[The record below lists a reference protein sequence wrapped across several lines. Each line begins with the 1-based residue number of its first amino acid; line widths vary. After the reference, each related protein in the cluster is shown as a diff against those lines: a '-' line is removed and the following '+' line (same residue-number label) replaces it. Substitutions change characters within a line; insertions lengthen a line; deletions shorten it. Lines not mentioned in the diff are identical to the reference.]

1 MRFVKIAAGISFA
14 LSFFC
19 ISLVFSN
26 SSFTY
31 SYNNQLKLSFI
42 FFGAIAFVLNLI
54 SYEQDRKGGALYNL
68 FFWLG
73 SSVLF
78 LGLISK
84 IMHFPLTNILIIGG
98 LIISGFSFVLSKTSV
113 GKQKKDSDLI
123 DQL

>member
-1 MRFVKIAAGISFA
+1 MKLVKIAAGISFA

-19 ISLVFSN
+19 IALVFSN

-42 FFGAIAFVLNLI
+42 VFGAIAFVLNLI
-54 SYEQDRKGGALYNL
+54 SYEQDRKGTPFYNL
-68 FFWLG
+68 IFWIG
-73 SSVLF
+73 ASVLF

-84 IMHFPLTNILIIGG
+84 LIHFPFTNILIIGG

>member
-1 MRFVKIAAGISFA
+1 MKYVKIAAGISFA

-31 SYNNQLKLSFI
+31 TYNNQLKLSFI

-54 SYEQDRKGGALYNL
+54 SYEQDRKGSAFYNL

-84 IMHFPLTNILIIGG
+84 LMHFPFTNILIIGG

>member
-1 MRFVKIAAGISFA
+1 MKFVKIAAGVSFA

-19 ISLVFSN
+19 IALVFSN

-42 FFGAIAFVLNLI
+42 VFGAIAFVLNLI
-54 SYEQDRKGGALYNL
+54 SYEQDRKGTPFYNL
-68 FFWLG
+68 IFWIG
-73 SSVLF
+73 ASILF

-84 IMHFPLTNILIIGG
+84 LMHFPFTNILIIGG
-98 LIISGFSFVLSKTSV
+98 LIISGFSFVISKTSV